1 MALVTLSELKSA
13 LGIASGDTSRDTRL
27 TAIIAGV
34 AGPICSYLG
43 WDDDLF
49 DDVVDTA
56 DVSAVAVT
64 EYLAPLGAEVLTL
77 RKVPPRC
84 PVTLTAVWEATKTP
98 AVFDNDNLLTAG
110 TDYTQER
117 PGGIGIIRLNRNW
130 LYDARRM
137 PNRLAAVFLPETG
150 TVKVTYTLKATKAKA
165 TISNAALMECMAQA
179 SLTYDGKGIGLVTTD
194 SMDGASV
201 TINTSAKGNS
211 GRKANSADGFAS
223 PAVAG
228 MLDSFR
234 MIAFV

>member
-1 MALVTLSELKSA
+1 MALVTLSSLKA
-13 LGIASGDTSRDTRL
+13 RLGIASGDTSKDTDL
-27 TAIIAGV
+27 EGIIAAASGLV
-34 AGPICSYLG
+34 RSYLG
-43 WDDDLF
+43 YDPE
-49 DDVVDTA
+49 TTGTQ
-56 DVSAVAVT
+56 T
-64 EYLAPLGAEVLTL
+64 EYLAPLGAEMITL
-77 RKVPPRC
+77 RKTPPRAG
-84 PVTLTAVWEATKTP
+84 VTLTAVWETTRIP

-117 PGGIGIIRLNRNW
+117 PGGNGIIRLNRNW
-130 LYDARRM
+130 LYDTRRM
-137 PNRLAAVFLPETG
+137 PNRLAGVFLPETG
-150 TVKVTYTLKATKAKA
+150 SVKVTYTMDLTDHLAVAKRA
-165 TISNAALMECMAQA
+165 CLMECMAQA
-179 SLTYDGKGIGLVTTD
+179 SLTYDGKGVGLVTTD